1 MRKQGGPHSFMKQNE
16 KFYKKM
22 KKNEKN
28 KLSVKF
34 LEKNRFD

>member
-1 MRKQGGPHSFMKQNE
+1 MKQNE

-22 KKNEKN
+22 KINEKN

-34 LEKNRFD
+34 LEKKRFD